1 MNPLD
6 HELKNA
12 FRREEP
18 PAGFTERVLARIQSA
33 PARKPDWR
41 KGFRKFFRMRAL
53 QWATAAA
60 LGVAIVIGIVA
71 YHRHQRTLAD
81 RAEGEKARAQVML
94 ALHIASTKL
103 NVALREVQRAESP
116 RRIRTDLKSAKT
128 MERL

>member
-12 FRREEP
+12 LRRDTP
-18 PAGFTERVLARIQSA
+18 PADFTERVLARIHSA

-41 KGFRKFFRMRAL
+41 ERLGKIFRLQAL

-60 LGVAIVIGIVA
+60 LCVAIVIGMVA
-71 YHRHQRTLAD
+71 YRSHQRALTE

-94 ALHIASTKL
+94 ALHIASARL
-103 NVALREVQRAESP
+103 NVTLQEVQRAESP

-128 MERL
+128 MEHL

>member
-6 HELKNA
+6 YELKNA
-12 FRREEP
+12 LRREEP
-18 PAGFTERVLARIQSA
+18 SADFTERVLARIQSA

-41 KGFRKFFRMRAL
+41 EGLRKIFRLHAL

-60 LGVAIVIGIVA
+60 LCVAIIIGMVA
-71 YHRHQRTLAD
+71 YRRHQRTLAE

-94 ALHIASTKL
+94 ALHIASTRL

-128 MERL
+128 MEHL